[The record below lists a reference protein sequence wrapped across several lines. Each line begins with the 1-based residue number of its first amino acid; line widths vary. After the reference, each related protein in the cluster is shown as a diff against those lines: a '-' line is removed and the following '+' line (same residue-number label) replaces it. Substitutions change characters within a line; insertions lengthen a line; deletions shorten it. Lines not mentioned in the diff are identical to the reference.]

1 MSETDDL
8 AYEGLAYEGLKV
20 LDISQGVA
28 GPHCG
33 MLLARHGAS
42 VVKLE
47 PLAGDWGRRVGKT
60 YGDNCAY
67 GMAFNRGKRSL
78 ALDLKNPEGKKIAL
92 RLANAADVVIENN
105 RPGVTARLGLDYDTV
120 RRENPTVIYLSITGF
135 GQTGP
140 NANLPAT
147 DSVMQAF
154 SGLMS
159 VNKDAAGLP
168 QRINLLA
175 IDVATGLYG
184 FQAVAP
190 ALYRRAVKGGG
201 VHIKTSLMEAIGAF
215 QSAKM
220 IEFELEKG
228 ETAVLGVPVGMFQA
242 KDGYLNINGRRDAHF
257 YTMCAVIGLP
267 ELADDPKYHTVE
279 ARFENEDELMP
290 LLRAAVK
297 KMTVAALSKA
307 LSEADV
313 LHAPVQGYGEY
324 FQSEHVREVE
334 AVRWINQSGVGRIPM
349 PTIPGIRPPR
359 EGDRMVH
366 APHLGEHSR
375 EILRELGHSDQAI
388 DDLAAN
394 GAIGLFADA
403 DPAA

>member
-1 MSETDDL
+1 MSVSVDL
-8 AYEGLAYEGLKV
+8 PFLGLKV

-33 MLLARHGAS
+33 MLLAQHGAD

-47 PLAGDWGRRVGKT
+47 PLIGDWGRRIGRT

-78 ALDLKNPEGKKIAL
+78 ALDLKHYDGNRIA
-92 RLANAADVVIENN
+92 RSLANGADVLIENN
-105 RPGVTARLGLDYDTV
+105 RPGITTRLGLGYEAVKDM
-120 RRENPTVIYLSITGF
+120 NPDLIYLSISGF

-159 VNKDAAGLP
+159 INKDNDGLP

-175 IDVATGLYG
+175 IDILTGLYG

-201 VHIKTSLMEAIGAF
+201 AYIETSLMEAVGAF

-220 IEFELEKG
+220 IEYELEDGIAKP
-228 ETAVLGVPVGMFQA
+228 LGVPVAMFAA
-242 KDGYLNINGRRDAHF
+242 KDGFLNINARRNEHF
-257 YTMCAVIGLP
+257 KALCQIVGLP
-267 ELADDPKYHTVE
+267 KFVDDPRYKTPTD
-279 ARFENEDELMP
+279 RIENELNLMP
-290 LLRAAVK
+290 PLRKALA
-297 KMTVAALSKA
+297 KMTMSNL
-307 LSEADV
+307 LEQLTEADV
-313 LHAPVQGYGEY
+313 LHARVQTYEDY
-324 FQSEHVREVE
+324 FNCDHVRAVE
-334 AVRWINQSGVGRIPM
+334 AVCWIEQSGIGPIPI
-349 PTIPGIRPPR
+349 PTIPGTGLPQN
-359 EGDRMVH
+359 GDHKAH
-366 APHLGEHSR
+366 APHLGEHSQ
-375 EILRELGHSDQAI
+375 EILLEFGYNNTEI
-388 DDLAAN
+388 ENLADA
-394 GAIGLFADA
+394 GAIALY
-403 DPAA
+403 PA

>member
-1 MSETDDL
+1 MNEIDEL
-8 AYEGLAYEGLKV
+8 PYEGLKV

-33 MLLARHGAS
+33 MLLARHGAR

-47 PLAGDWGRRVGKT
+47 PLVGDWGRRVGKT
-60 YGDNCAY
+60 HGDNCAY

-78 ALDLKNPEGKKIAL
+78 ALDLKNPEGKQIAL
-92 RLANAADVVIENN
+92 QLANAADVIIENN
-105 RPGVTARLGLDYDTV
+105 RPGVTARLGLGYDTV
-120 RRENPTVIYLSITGF
+120 AAANPRVVYLSISGF

-159 VNKDAAGLP
+159 INRDGAGLP

-175 IDVATGLYG
+175 IDVVTGLYG

-190 ALYRRAVKGGG
+190 ALYRCAMKGLGT
-201 VHIKTSLMEAIGAF
+201 HIKTSLMEAIGAF

-228 ETAVLGVPVGMFQA
+228 ELAPLGVPVAMFEA
-242 KDGYLNINGRRDAHF
+242 KDGYLNINGRRDTHF
-257 YTMCAVIGLP
+257 AALCQVIGVP
-267 ELADDPKYHTVE
+267 ELADDPKYRTVAGRNESE
-279 ARFENEDELMP
+279 AELMP
-290 LLRAAVK
+290 PLRAAVS
-297 KMTVAALSKA
+297 KMTVVDLSKA
-307 LSEADV
+307 LTAADV
-313 LHAPVQGYGEY
+313 LHAPVQDFSDY
-324 FQSEHVREVE
+324 FQSGHVRAVE
-334 AVRWINQSGVGRIPM
+334 AVRWIRQSGAGRIPM
-349 PTIPGIRPPR
+349 PQIPGVRPPR
-359 EGDRMVH
+359 EGDPMVH

-375 EILRELGHSDQAI
+375 EILLELGHSDHEI
-388 DDLAAN
+388 DAFAAN
-394 GAIGLFADA
+394 GAIGLLTAPDTVA
-403 DPAA
+403 

>member
-1 MSETDDL
+1 MNEMDDL
-8 AYEGLAYEGLKV
+8 PFTGLKV

-47 PLAGDWGRRVGKT
+47 PLAGDWGRQVGKS

-78 ALDLKNPEGKKIAL
+78 ALDLKNPDGKRIAL
-92 RLANAADVVIENN
+92 DLANAADVVIENN
-105 RPGVTARLGLDYDTV
+105 RPGVTARLGLGYDTV
-120 RRENPTVIYLSITGF
+120 RQANPEVVYLSITGF

-140 NANLPAT
+140 NAHLPAT

-159 VNKDAAGLP
+159 ANKDAAGLP

-175 IDVATGLYG
+175 IDVVTGLYG

-190 ALYRRAVKGGG
+190 ALYRRAMKGGG
-201 VHIKTSLMEAIGAF
+201 THIRTSLMEAIGAF

-228 ETAVLGVPVGMFQA
+228 KMPPLGVPVAMFEA

-257 YTMCAVIGLP
+257 AALCQVVGLS
-267 ELADDPKYHTVE
+267 ELAGDPKYRTIA
-279 ARFENEDELMP
+279 ARMQNEDELMP
-290 LLRAAVK
+290 QLRLAVG
-297 KMTVAALSKA
+297 KMTVAELSKA
-307 LSEADV
+307 LSAADV
-313 LHAPVQGYGEY
+313 LFAPVQDYGAY

-334 AVRWINQSGVGRIPM
+334 AVRWITQSGVGRIPM
-349 PTIPGIRPPR
+349 PVIPGIRPPR
-359 EGDRMVH
+359 EGDPMVH

-375 EILRELGHSDQAI
+375 EILAELGHSDRQI
-388 DDLAAN
+388 DDLAAK
-394 GAIGLFADA
+394 GAIGLFERRET
-403 DPAA
+403 AA

>member
-1 MSETDDL
+1 MSDTDDL
-8 AYEGLAYEGLKV
+8 PYGVLPYDGLKV

-33 MLLARHGAS
+33 MLLARHGAD

-47 PLAGDWGRRVGKT
+47 PLAGDWGRQIGKT

-67 GMAFNRGKRSL
+67 GMAFNRSKRSL
-78 ALDLKNPEGKKIAL
+78 ALDLKNPEGAAIAL

-120 RRENPTVIYLSITGF
+120 RQQNPDVIYLSVTGF

-147 DSVMQAF
+147 DSIMQAF

-159 VNKDAAGLP
+159 NNKDEAGLP

-175 IDVATGLYG
+175 IDVVTGLYG

-201 VHIKTSLMEAIGAF
+201 RHIKTSLMEAIGAF

-220 IEFELEKG
+220 IEFVLEKG
-228 ETAVLGVPVGMFQA
+228 VTAPLGVPVAMFKA
-242 KDGYLNINGRRDAHF
+242 MDGYLTINGRRDSHF
-257 YTMCAVIGLP
+257 VALCKILGLP
-267 ELADDPKYHTVE
+267 ELPADPKYATATARIEHE
-279 ARFENEDELMP
+279 AELMP
-290 LLRAAVK
+290 LLRPAVEQ
-297 KMTVAALSKA
+297 MPLADLSAALTA
-307 LSEADV
+307 ADV
-313 LHAPVQGYGEY
+313 LHGLVQDFGGY
-324 FQSEHVREVE
+324 FQSKHVREVE
-334 AVRWINQSGVGRIPM
+334 AVRWIEQSGVGTIPM
-349 PTIPGIRPPR
+349 PVIPGLPPPR
-359 EGDRMVH
+359 EGDPMVH

-375 EILRELGHSDQAI
+375 EILSELGISESEI
-388 DDLAAN
+388 EVLAAN
-394 GAIGLFADA
+394 GAIGLFAGL
-403 DPAA
+403 

>member
-1 MSETDDL
+1 MSGDD
-8 AYEGLAYEGLKV
+8 GLPYDGLKV

-33 MLLARHGAS
+33 MLLARHGAD

-47 PLAGDWGRRVGKT
+47 PLAGDWGRQIGKT
-60 YGDNCAY
+60 YGDNSAY

-78 ALDLKNPEGKKIAL
+78 ALDLKNPEGAAIAL

-120 RRENPTVIYLSITGF
+120 RQQNPEVIYLSVTGF

-147 DSVMQAF
+147 DSIMQAF

-159 VNKDAAGLP
+159 YNKDDTGLP

-175 IDVATGLYG
+175 IDVVTGLYG

-190 ALYRRAVKGGG
+190 ALYRRAIKGGG
-201 VHIKTSLMEAIGAF
+201 RHIKTSLMEAIGAF

-228 ETAVLGVPVGMFQA
+228 VTAPLGVPVAMFKA
-242 KDGYLNINGRRDAHF
+242 KDGYLTINGRRDPHF
-257 YTMCAVIGLP
+257 VALCEILGLP
-267 ELADDPKYHTVE
+267 ELPGNPSYATAMARIEHE
-279 ARFENEDELMP
+279 AELMP
-290 LLRAAVK
+290 LLRPAVEE
-297 KMTVAALSKA
+297 MTLAALSAA
-307 LSEADV
+307 LTEADV
-313 LHAPVQGYGEY
+313 LHGLVQDFGDY
-324 FQSEHVREVE
+324 FQSEHVRAVE
-334 AVRWINQSGVGRIPM
+334 AVRWIEQSGVGTIPM
-349 PTIPGIRPPR
+349 PVIPGLPPPSD
-359 EGDRMVH
+359 GDPMVH

-375 EILRELGHSDQAI
+375 EILLELGHSNQEI
-388 DDLAAN
+388 DAFAAN
-394 GAIGLFADA
+394 GAIGLFAR
-403 DPAA
+403 P

>member
-1 MSETDDL
+1 MSEIDDL
-8 AYEGLAYEGLKV
+8 PYEGLKV

-47 PLAGDWGRRVGKT
+47 PLAGDWGRRIGKT

-78 ALDLKNPEGKKIAL
+78 ALDLKNVEGKAIAL
-92 RLANAADVVIENN
+92 RLANAADVIIENN

-120 RRENPTVIYLSITGF
+120 RRQNAEVIYLSITGF

-159 VNKDAAGLP
+159 VNKDADGLP
-168 QRINLLA
+168 QRINILA

-190 ALYRRAVKGGG
+190 ALYRRAAKGGG
-201 VHIKTSLMEAIGAF
+201 AHIKTSLMEAIGAF

-228 ETAVLGVPVGMFQA
+228 ETAPLGVPVAMFAA

-257 YTMCAVIGLP
+257 YALCQVVGLP
-267 ELADDPKYHTVE
+267 ELADDPKYRTVP
-279 ARFENEDELMP
+279 ARFENEAELMP
-290 LLRAAVK
+290 LLRGAVGG
-297 KMTVAALSKA
+297 MTVAELTEA

-313 LHAPVQGYGEY
+313 LHAPVQDYGDY
-324 FQSEHVREVE
+324 FQSEHVREVA
-334 AVRWINQSGVGRIPM
+334 AVHWIEQSGVGQIPM

-359 EGDRMVH
+359 EGDAMVH

-375 EILRELGHSDQAI
+375 DILRELGQSDQQI

-394 GAIGLFADA
+394 GAIGLA
-403 DPAA
+403 DPN

>member
-8 AYEGLAYEGLKV
+8 PYGGLPYDGLKV

-33 MLLARHGAS
+33 MLLARHGAD

-47 PLAGDWGRRVGKT
+47 PLAGDWGRQIGKT

-78 ALDLKNPEGKKIAL
+78 ALDLKNPEGAAIAL

-120 RRENPTVIYLSITGF
+120 RQQNPDVIYLSVTGF

-140 NANLPAT
+140 NATLPAT
-147 DSVMQAF
+147 DSIMQAF

-159 VNKDAAGLP
+159 NNKDEAGLP

-175 IDVATGLYG
+175 IDVVTGLYG

-201 VHIKTSLMEAIGAF
+201 RHIKTSLMEAIGAF

-228 ETAVLGVPVGMFQA
+228 VTAPLGVPVTMFKA
-242 KDGYLNINGRRDAHF
+242 KDGYLTINGRRDPHF
-257 YTMCAVIGLP
+257 GALCKILGLP
-267 ELADDPKYHTVE
+267 ELPGDPKYATATARIAHE
-279 ARFENEDELMP
+279 AELMP
-290 LLRAAVK
+290 LLRPAVEQ
-297 KMTVAALSKA
+297 MPLAELSAALTA
-307 LSEADV
+307 ADV
-313 LHAPVQGYGEY
+313 LHGLVQDFGGY
-324 FQSEHVREVE
+324 FQSEHVQEVE
-334 AVRWINQSGVGRIPM
+334 AVRWIEQSGVGTIPM
-349 PTIPGIRPPR
+349 PVIPGLPPPR
-359 EGDRMVH
+359 EGDPMVH

-375 EILRELGHSDQAI
+375 EILSELGISEPEINA
-388 DDLAAN
+388 LAAN
-394 GAIGLFADA
+394 GAIGLFAGL
-403 DPAA
+403 

>member
-1 MSETDDL
+1 MSEIDEL
-8 AYEGLAYEGLKV
+8 PYEGLKV

-47 PLAGDWGRRVGKT
+47 PLAGDWGRQVGKSH
-60 YGDNCAY
+60 GDNCAY
-67 GMAFNRGKRSL
+67 GIAFNRGKRSL
-78 ALDLKNPEGKKIAL
+78 ALDLKHPEGKEIAL
-92 RLANAADVVIENN
+92 RLAHAADVIIENN
-105 RPGVTARLGLDYDTV
+105 RPGVTARLGLGYDIIRV
-120 RRENPTVIYLSITGF
+120 ENPTVVYLSISGF

-159 VNKDAAGLP
+159 VNKDATGLP

-175 IDVATGLYG
+175 IDVVTGLYG

-190 ALYRRAVKGGG
+190 ALYRRAMKGVGT
-201 VHIKTSLMEAIGAF
+201 HIKTSLMEAIGAF

-220 IEFELEKG
+220 IEFELESG
-228 ETAVLGVPVGMFQA
+228 EQAPLGVPVAMFKA
-242 KDGYLNINGRRDAHF
+242 KDGYININGRRDAHF
-257 YTMCAVIGLP
+257 TALCQVVGLP
-267 ELADDPKYHTVE
+267 ELADDPKFSTVP
-279 ARFENEDELMP
+279 ARFAAEGELMP
-290 LLRAAVK
+290 LLRTAVE
-297 KMTVAALSKA
+297 KMT
-307 LSEADV
+307 LSELSVALTAADV
-313 LHAPVQGYGEY
+313 LHALVQDYGDY
-324 FQSEHVREVE
+324 FQSAHVREVE
-334 AVRWINQSGVGRIPM
+334 AVRWIEQSGVGPIPM
-349 PTIPGIRPPR
+349 PTIPGIRPPM
-359 EGDRMVH
+359 EGDPMVH

-375 EILRELGHSDQAI
+375 EILAELGHSDQEI

-394 GAIGLFADA
+394 GAIKLFQ
-403 DPAA
+403 AA

>member
-1 MSETDDL
+1 MSQNDDL
-8 AYEGLAYEGLKV
+8 PYEGLKV

-33 MLLARHGAS
+33 MLLARHGAD

-47 PLAGDWGRRVGKT
+47 PLGGDWGRQVGNT

-78 ALDLKNPEGKKIAL
+78 ALDLKNPDGNVIAL
-92 RLANAADVVIENN
+92 RLAHEADVIIENN
-105 RPGVTARLGLDYDTV
+105 RPGVTTRLGLGYDTV
-120 RRENPTVIYLSITGF
+120 TEQNPDVVYLSVTGF

-140 NANLPAT
+140 MANLPAT
-147 DSVMQAF
+147 DSVIQAF

-159 VNKDAAGLP
+159 VNKDANGLP

-175 IDVATGLYG
+175 IDVVTGLYG

-190 ALYRRAVKGGG
+190 ALYRRAMKGGG

-228 ETAVLGVPVGMFQA
+228 ETPVLGVPVAMFATQ
-242 KDGYLNINGRRDAHF
+242 DGFLNINARRDQHF
-257 YTMCAVIGLP
+257 TAMCHIVGLP
-267 ELADDPKYHTVE
+267 ELADDPKYNTVP
-279 ARFENEDELMP
+279 ARRENEAELMP
-290 LLRAAVK
+290 MLHAAAK
-297 KMTVAALSKA
+297 NMTAGDLSAALT
-307 LSEADV
+307 EADV
-313 LHAPVQGYGEY
+313 LHAHVQDYGDY
-324 FQSEHVREVE
+324 FASEHVREVE
-334 AVRWINQSGVGRIPM
+334 AVRWIEQSGVGRIPM

-359 EGDRMVH
+359 EGDPMVH

-375 EILRELGHSDQAI
+375 EILVELGHSDQEVDA
-388 DDLAAN
+388 LAQN
-394 GAIGLFADA
+394 GAIGLFEGN
-403 DPAA
+403 AAG

>member
-1 MSETDDL
+1 MSEADDL
-8 AYEGLAYEGLKV
+8 PYEGLKV

-47 PLAGDWGRRVGKT
+47 PLAGDWGRQVGKT

-78 ALDLKNPEGKKIAL
+78 ALDLKNPEGKAIAL

-105 RPGVTARLGLDYDTV
+105 RPGVTARLGLDYETV
-120 RRENPTVIYLSITGF
+120 RQQNPEVVYLSISGF

-159 VNKDAAGLP
+159 INRDTAGLP

-175 IDVATGLYG
+175 IDVVTGLYG

-190 ALYRRAVKGGG
+190 ALYRRAMKGGG
-201 VHIKTSLMEAIGAF
+201 THIKTSLMEAVGAF

-220 IEFELEKG
+220 IEFELDGG
-228 ETAVLGVPVGMFQA
+228 ETAPLGVPVAMFEA
-242 KDGYLNINGRRDAHF
+242 KDGFLNINGRRDAHF
-257 YTMCAVIGLP
+257 AAMCEVVGLP
-267 ELADDPKYHTVE
+267 ELADDPKYRTVA
-279 ARFENEDELMP
+279 ARFENEAELMP
-290 LLRAAVK
+290 LLRPAVAR
-297 KMTVAALSKA
+297 MTVAELSTG
-307 LSEADV
+307 LTGADV
-313 LHAPVQGYGEY
+313 LHAPVQDYGDY

-334 AVRWINQSGVGRIPM
+334 AVRWIEQSGVGRIPM

-359 EGDRMVH
+359 EGDAMVH
-366 APHLGEHSR
+366 APHLGEHSQ
-375 EILRELGHSDQAI
+375 EILLELGHSEQEI
-388 DDLAAN
+388 DELAEN
-394 GAIGLFADA
+394 GAIGLFAGA
-403 DPAA
+403 GTAS

>member
-1 MSETDDL
+1 MSETD
-8 AYEGLAYEGLKV
+8 GLPYDGLKV

-47 PLAGDWGRRVGKT
+47 PLAGDWGRQVGQT

-78 ALDLKNPEGKKIAL
+78 ALDLKHPQGIEIAL
-92 RLANAADVVIENN
+92 QLANAADVVIENN

-120 RRENPTVIYLSITGF
+120 RRENAEVIYLSITGF
-135 GQTGP
+135 GQSGP

-159 VNKDAAGLP
+159 INKDAAGLP
-168 QRINLLA
+168 QRINILA
-175 IDVATGLYG
+175 IDVVTGLYG

-190 ALYRRAVKGGG
+190 ALYRRAMQGGG
-201 VHIKTSLMEAIGAF
+201 THIKTSLMEAVGAF

-220 IEFELEKG
+220 IEFELGGG
-228 ETAVLGVPVGMFQA
+228 ETAPLGVPVAMFEA

-257 YTMCAVIGLP
+257 AAMCEVVGLP
-267 ELADDPKYHTVE
+267 ELANDPKYHTVA
-279 ARFENEDELMP
+279 ARFENVDELMP
-290 LLRAAVK
+290 LLRPAVR
-297 KMTVAALSKA
+297 KMTVAELSKA
-307 LSEADV
+307 LSQRDV
-313 LHAPVQGYGEY
+313 LHAPVQDYGDY
-324 FQSEHVREVE
+324 FKSTHVREVE
-334 AVRWINQSGVGRIPM
+334 AVRWIQQSGVGRIPM
-349 PTIPGIRPPR
+349 PAIPGIRPPR
-359 EGDRMVH
+359 EGDAMVH

-375 EILRELGHSDQAI
+375 EILSELGHSDQEI
-388 DDLAAN
+388 DQLAAN
-394 GAIGLFADA
+394 GAIGLYAGA
-403 DPAA
+403 ETAA

>member
-1 MSETDDL
+1 MSEIDDL
-8 AYEGLAYEGLKV
+8 PYAGLKV

-47 PLAGDWGRRVGKT
+47 PLAGDWGRRIGKT
-60 YGDNCAY
+60 YSDNCAY

-78 ALDLKNPEGKKIAL
+78 ALDLKNAEGKAIAL

-120 RRENPTVIYLSITGF
+120 QRDNASVVYLSITGF

-190 ALYRRAVKGGG
+190 ALYRRAMKGGG

-228 ETAVLGVPVGMFQA
+228 ETVPLGVPVAMFQA

-257 YTMCAVIGLP
+257 SALSQVIGLP
-267 ELADDPKYHTVE
+267 ELAEDPKYCTVP
-279 ARFENEDELMP
+279 ARFENEAELMP
-290 LLRAAVK
+290 LLRTAVVG
-297 KMTVAALSKA
+297 MTVAELSQALA
-307 LSEADV
+307 AADV
-313 LHAPVQGYGEY
+313 LHAPVQDYGDY
-324 FQSEHVREVE
+324 FQSAHVREVA
-334 AVRWINQSGVGRIPM
+334 AVRWIVQSGVGRIPM

-359 EGDRMVH
+359 EGDPMVH

-375 EILRELGHSDQAI
+375 EILRELGHSDQQI

-394 GAIGLFADA
+394 GAIGLVGAE
-403 DPAA
+403 

>member
-8 AYEGLAYEGLKV
+8 PYGGLPYDGLKV

-33 MLLARHGAS
+33 MLLARHGAD

-47 PLAGDWGRRVGKT
+47 PLAGDWGRQIGKT

-78 ALDLKNPEGKKIAL
+78 ALDLKNPEGAAIAL

-120 RRENPTVIYLSITGF
+120 RQQNPDVIYLSVTGF

-147 DSVMQAF
+147 DSIMQAF

-159 VNKDAAGLP
+159 NNKDEAGLP

-175 IDVATGLYG
+175 IDVVTGLYG

-201 VHIKTSLMEAIGAF
+201 RHIKTSLMEAIGAF

-228 ETAVLGVPVGMFQA
+228 VTAPLGVPVAMFKA
-242 KDGYLNINGRRDAHF
+242 KDGYLTINGRRDPHF
-257 YTMCAVIGLP
+257 VALCKILGLP
-267 ELADDPKYHTVE
+267 ELPGDPKYATATARIAHE
-279 ARFENEDELMP
+279 AELMP
-290 LLRAAVK
+290 LLRPAVEQ
-297 KMTVAALSKA
+297 MPLAELSAALTA
-307 LSEADV
+307 ADV
-313 LHAPVQGYGEY
+313 LHGLVQDFGGY
-324 FQSEHVREVE
+324 FQSEHVQEVE
-334 AVRWINQSGVGRIPM
+334 AVRWIEQSGVGTIPM
-349 PTIPGIRPPR
+349 PVIPGLPPPR
-359 EGDRMVH
+359 EGDPMVH

-375 EILRELGHSDQAI
+375 EILSELGISEPEINA
-388 DDLAAN
+388 LAAN
-394 GAIGLFADA
+394 GAIGLFAGL
-403 DPAA
+403 